1 MTRLK
6 NLKQYSLQLLNYY
19 EIQYNNNSTE
29 RKKEKKKH
37 KINYTTVLK
46 QTIIFKV
53 KNIGEKIVT
62 DFWKFKKKITS
73 SY

>member
-1 MTRLK
+1 MKFSITIIPQK
-6 NLKQYSLQLLNYY
+6 
-19 EIQYNNNSTE
+19 E
-29 RKKEKKKH
+29 RKKKKH
-37 KINYTTVLK
+37 KINYATVLK

-62 DFWKFKKKITS
+62 DFWKFKKKIS